1 MAQPN
6 DPHHDLDLT
15 TRISRM
21 ASGLGNAAAQIPGF
35 FSDVATGLA
44 QDDYDSFLELARSRA
59 VARGSTLMD
68 QAFSDAQGFAA
79 LGHGSETLASAGR
92 TAESTGESI
101 ARGYEWL
108 TGDLRVD
115 PETGERLSWTETGPE
130 NAERRGLGFEMRR
143 AVSTALTA
151 PQLAQSQHADFSI
164 VDGDTWN
171 TAHELSGG
179 DFGEDLTIGQSLFFL
194 LSNTDILDEEQVAN
208 WADTPM
214 FDFATGTVDA
224 LVRMTADPDVLL
236 GRGARGL
243 RHNYLKPNI
252 KNALAKG
259 HSLDD
264 LLGSRKGRQTDRWI
278 NNLPDDLPEATAR
291 IKSRVFPRDMR
302 GWSKARLLAEA
313 PDTDTR
319 DAVWR
324 VMYGDL
330 KALRDLRSV
339 RETLGKRTEL
349 MNQLRDIEPFP
360 AHKRFFHPG
369 ATKASQDRA
378 SAIQSQL
385 EKEVVDSSAAFA
397 HLAPDDA
404 QKAKLDWLNDPERYD
419 LVQGEIN
426 DTMRATASLDQ
437 LEALRGSQEELVTKG
452 FLGGAIRENI
462 SVHQTYQ
469 KSPFW
474 KPVRVTHEKRPH
486 RIVDVED
493 DNISEQFARTL
504 RKTPLEQS
512 ETNSLVT
519 RMAREL
525 DPNTRIR
532 IWDEGMEKS
541 MRAIVG
547 KVNKEH
553 GTALSSKQAQ
563 FILDEARNGQQ
574 AARDH
579 IRKQYSAGN
588 RDLISVETP
597 EGIESIRVP
606 LFRSDTP
613 NAVFSPDFP
622 AVERKLARH
631 AKKGR
636 LPKEGSLVEVGNDV
650 LDSVNYY
657 WKSHVLLRGAWPMR
671 VTGFDEMWRP
681 LVKYGAAEAGPEVA
695 RGARNYVHSVS
706 KDLGFDNPSRA
717 AKVGTATGSMMG
729 LLMGGVPGVTGS
741 SVASAALG
749 AAGGGA
755 AGGLGFRLLSNLA
768 KSERAGINWARLN
781 KLGIAPPFGEPG
793 DVANLYYDRAS
804 SRQAMRQFMDEDRH
818 MDELMEEIQRNPRS
832 FETVSPD
839 DPRHLEDWQQQINGR
854 LRADSLAQRILRG
867 DDHSDIVSW
876 LNTGEGQRYTRG
888 MKMHDEWADPDA
900 YVENLT
906 AEIQELFPGEQ
917 GARLREIALERPV
930 TKDDLTSLYPD
941 SSTRPSVTGQAL
953 ASAQGDSIFFRKL
966 HQGIDRW
973 MNRLGSIPTDNL
985 VRHPTFEI
993 SYRRFFED
1001 QLDINF
1007 PHWRNE
1013 SGPATV
1019 NLSPDELSSMQNSAR
1034 RKALA
1039 DTRDIAY
1046 DLAERSELHHLI
1058 RHIHPFAPAVQEAV
1072 STHFN
1077 LARSNPL
1084 PYVRAAKTWF
1094 NADNIDGISYTD
1106 PNDQSQW
1113 LVFQIPESA
1122 RNITKHFSGIHNATD
1137 NQGMVRIPKNGF
1149 NMILQAPFGL
1159 GPFVQ
1164 ASVGEL
1170 LRRKP
1175 GTEDDLKPLLDVFM
1189 PYGAGSDFL
1198 DPWLSTWAKRTRAGL
1213 EGWLG
1218 SEDSNREYRNLKLR
1232 NLGMEIAKAEDGM
1245 REPIDWDDPEQV
1257 AELEE
1262 QVDTKTNALF
1272 ALRAVTGFLSPVQPI
1287 YESPLWLHEQALRQE
1302 QERERQMDPAD
1313 KAELHRQ
1320 HGTAIERFADAYGDE
1335 LVWVLNSFSKS
1346 NDGVPPDVASFEKAE
1361 QNRELIQSAPESSLG
1376 GWVIGRG
1383 VNNQQTEY
1391 SSAVYDY
1398 QLREPVQPFSDTTQ
1412 REPISGEQLHEG
1424 GQETLAWRDYTRFM
1438 DWLDAERVSRGLPSF
1453 SVAEARDLMA
1463 LKRRREEQIAQQYP
1477 AWQESREREITLPQA
1492 KWQERVSFFRK
1503 ALSTNPDLANRPDNE
1518 VLSQYLAARDNMVGQ
1533 LADRASQGGSETLSS
1548 EANLD
1553 LQRTWEAFTNNL
1565 VERNPSFAPL
1575 YYRWLEHDSLSA
1587 DDLGETGGGQ

>member
-1 MAQPN
+1 MAEPN

-21 ASGLGNAAAQIPGF
+21 ASGLGNAASQIPGF
-35 FSDVATGLA
+35 FEDVSTALA
-44 QDDYDSFLELARSRA
+44 QDDYDSMLELVKSRA
-59 VARGSTLMD
+59 IARGSTALD

-79 LGHGSETLASAGR
+79 LGHGSETLATAGQATESA
-92 TAESTGESI
+92 GESI

-115 PETGERLSWTETGPE
+115 PETGERISWTETGPE
-130 NAERRGLGFEMRR
+130 NTERRGLGFQMRR

-151 PQLAQSQHADFSI
+151 PQLADSENADFSLL
-164 VDGDTWN
+164 DGDTWN

-194 LSNTDILDEEQVAN
+194 LSNTDILDESQVAN
-208 WADTPM
+208 WADSPM
-214 FDFATGTVDA
+214 FDLATGTVDA
-224 LVRMTADPDVLL
+224 LVRMTSDPDVLL

-243 RHNYLKPNI
+243 RHNYLRPNI
-252 KNALAKG
+252 KHSLSRG

-264 LLGSRKGRQTDRWI
+264 LLGSRKGRQMDRWI
-278 NNLPDDLPEATAR
+278 NNLPDDLPTATAK
-291 IKSRVFPRDMR
+291 IKSRAFPRDMR
-302 GWSKARLLAEA
+302 GWSKSRLLAEA

-319 DAVWR
+319 DAIWR

-330 KALRDLRSV
+330 RALRDLRSV
-339 RETLGKRTEL
+339 RETLGKRSEL
-349 MNQLRDIEPFP
+349 MGELRDLQPVP
-360 AHKRFFHPG
+360 ARKRFFNPG
-369 ATKASQDRA
+369 ANKAVTDRA
-378 SAIQSQL
+378 AALQSQL
-385 EKEVVDSSAAFA
+385 EKTVVDESAAFA
-397 HLAPDDA
+397 HLTPSQAADA
-404 QKAKLDWLNDPERYD
+404 RFAWLNDPERYD

-426 DTMRATASLDQ
+426 DTMRATATMDQ
-437 LEALRGSQEELVTKG
+437 LESLFRSEEELVTKG
-452 FLGGAIRENI
+452 FLGGAIRESI
-462 SVHQTYQ
+462 ATHSTYQ
-469 KSPFW
+469 KSPFT

-504 RKTPLEQS
+504 RKTPMDQADV
-512 ETNSLVT
+512 NRRVT
-519 RMAREL
+519 DMAAEL
-525 DPNTRIR
+525 DPTTRIR
-532 IWDEGMEKS
+532 MWDDGMEAAMGS
-541 MRAIVG
+541 IVS
-547 KVNKEH
+547 KVNRDH
-553 GTALSSKQAQ
+553 GVALSRAESQS
-563 FILDEARNGQQ
+563 ILDEARNGLQN
-574 AARDH
+574 ARDH
-579 IRKQYSAGN
+579 VRKQYSAGN

-597 EGIESIRVP
+597 EGIENVRVP

-622 AVERKLARH
+622 AIERKLSRH
-631 AKKGR
+631 AQKGR
-636 LPKEGSLVEVGNDV
+636 LPKEGSLVELGTDA

-681 LVKYGAAEAGPEVA
+681 LIKYGSAAVPEVA
-695 RGARNYVHSVS
+695 KGARNYTRAVA

-717 AKVGTATGSMMG
+717 AKVGAATGSMMG
-729 LLMGGVPGVTGS
+729 LMMGGVPGVTGS

-768 KSERAGINWARLN
+768 KSERAGINWTRLN

-793 DVANLYYDRAS
+793 DVANLYFDRAS
-804 SRQAMRQFMDEDRH
+804 SRRQMQQFMNEDRH

-832 FETVSPD
+832 FETIRPD
-839 DPRHLEDWQQQINGR
+839 DPRHLEDWQSQINGR
-854 LRADSLAQRILRG
+854 LRADSLAQRVLRG

-876 LNTGEGQRYTRG
+876 LGTHEGQRYVRG
-888 MKMHDEWADPDA
+888 MRAHDELADADA
-900 YVENLT
+900 FVENLT
-906 AEIQELFPGEQ
+906 AEAQSLFPGKQ
-917 GARLREIALERPV
+917 GAQLRSIALERPV
-930 TKDDLTSLYPD
+930 TSDDLTSLYPD
-941 SSTRPSVTGQAL
+941 PSSRPSVTGQAL
-953 ASAQGDSIFFRKL
+953 ASAQGDSVFFRKL

-973 MNRLGSIPTDNL
+973 MNRLGSMPTDNL
-985 VRHPTFEI
+985 VRNPTFEV

-1001 QLDINF
+1001 TLDTNF

-1013 SGPATV
+1013 SGPATI
-1019 NLSPDELSSMQNSAR
+1019 NLTPEELSSMQDSAR

-1039 DTRDIAY
+1039 DTRDLAY
-1046 DLAERSELHHLI
+1046 DMAERSDLHHLI

-1094 NADNIDGISYTD
+1094 SADNIDGISWRD
-1106 PNDQSQW
+1106 PDEGSQW
-1113 LVFQIPESA
+1113 LVFQVPESA
-1122 RNITKHFSGIHNATD
+1122 RNITKHLSGVENAID
-1137 NQGMVRIPKNGF
+1137 NQGMVRVPKNGF
-1149 NMILQAPFGL
+1149 NMILQAPFGV

-1189 PYGAGSDFL
+1189 PYGAGKDFL
-1198 DPWLSTWAKRTRAGL
+1198 DPWLATWAKRTRAGL

-1218 SEDSNREYRNLKLR
+1218 SEDSNREYRNLRLR
-1232 NLGMEIAKAEDGM
+1232 NLGMEIAKAEDGL
-1245 REPIDWDDPEQV
+1245 REPIDWDDAEQV

-1262 QVDTKTNALF
+1262 TVDTKTNALF
-1272 ALRAVTGFLSPVQPI
+1272 ALRAVTGFLSPVQPV

-1302 QERERQMDPAD
+1302 QERERAMDPAE
-1313 KAELHRQ
+1313 KAELHRE

-1346 NDGVPPDVASFEKAE
+1346 NDGVPPDTASFENAE
-1361 QNRELIQSAPESSLG
+1361 QFRDLIQEAPESSLG

-1383 VNNQQTEY
+1383 TNSQQLEY
-1391 SSAVYDY
+1391 SASVYDY
-1398 QLREPVQPFSDTTQ
+1398 QLREPVAPFSDTTQ
-1412 REPISGEQLHEG
+1412 REPVTGEELHEG

-1438 DWLDAERVSRGLPSF
+1438 DWLDAERVSRGLPNF

-1492 KWQERVSFFRK
+1492 KWQERIGFFRR
-1503 ALSTNPDLANRPDNE
+1503 ALSQEPKLANRPDGE
-1518 VLSQYLAARDNMVGQ
+1518 VLSQYLSARDNMVSQ
-1533 LADRASQGGSETLSS
+1533 LADRASQDGSKTLDSD
-1548 EANLD
+1548 ANLD
-1553 LQRTWEAFTNNL
+1553 LQRTWDAFTADL
-1565 VERNPSFAPL
+1565 VERNPTFAPV
-1575 YYRWLEHDSLSA
+1575 YYRWLEHDKLSA
-1587 DDLGETGGGQ
+1587 DDLGETGGGS